1 MLLRRS
7 SQKMEL
13 LKKVPMFSNL
23 SQRHLREISKHADQL
38 SAKTGNI
45 LAEQGKIG
53 WEFIFIVEGKAESRR
68 MGESSDSCLKVTFSG
83 RSLSSMENP
92 GQQQL
97 LLKTDMILLVVHK
110 TSFDHLLDKVP
121 GYRKRSLSPSASTF
135 EVLRKPPMS
144 N

>member
-53 WEFIFIVEGKAESRR
+53 WEFIFIVEGKARVEKNGKVIRQLSGGDFL
-68 MGESSDSCLKVTFSG
+68 GEI
-83 RSLSSMENP
+83 SLIDGEP
-92 GQQQL
+92 RTATVIAE
-97 LLKTDMILLVVHK
+97 TDMILLVVNK

-121 GYRKRSLSPSASTF
+121 GLQRKILISLCSYVRRAEKST
-135 EVLRKPPMS
+135 

>member
-23 SQRHLREISKHADQL
+23 SQRHLREISKHADQS

-53 WEFIFIVEGKAESRR
+53 WEFIFIVEGKARVEKNGKVIRQLSGGDFL
-68 MGESSDSCLKVTFSG
+68 GEI
-83 RSLSSMENP
+83 SLIDGEP
-92 GQQQL
+92 RTATVIAE
-97 LLKTDMILLVVHK
+97 TDMTLLVVQK

-121 GYRKRSLSPSASTF
+121 GLQKKILIALCSYIRRAEKATN
-135 EVLRKPPMS
+135 M
-144 N
+144 